1 MFVGMPGVEISP
13 IEVGSEGGG
22 YRISGSP
29 GTVLRIRAWGYW
41 PLDVA
46 TTFSRE
52 VGGVCRDL
60 APEATLA
67 LDASDFKPQ
76 GAEGQ
81 EALRVFLRALAP
93 LAFAKGLVLA
103 GNALT
108 RMQLTR
114 LVREC
119 GLDGR
124 MTFSDSFK

>member
-1 MFVGMPGVEISP
+1 MPGVEISP
-13 IEVGSEGGG
+13 LEGGTEAGG
-22 YRISGSP
+22 YRVSGSP
-29 GTVLRIRAWGYW
+29 GTVLRLRVWGYW
-41 PLDVA
+41 PPDV
-46 TTFSRE
+46 TITFTRE
-52 VGGVCRDL
+52 AAAVCRDL
-60 APEATLA
+60 ASDATLA

-93 LAFAKGLVLA
+93 LTFAKGLVLA

-114 LVREC
+114 LLRES